1 MTADEELFREW
12 QQGGAGALEAL
23 VRRHHAPLLAH
34 LYRLV
39 GDHALAEDLAQETFL
54 RLVRDAHAYRYPR
67 PFAPWF
73 YTIARNLARNH
84 WQSAYHRRVAVGA
97 DLPEVG
103 GHASV
108 APAGAP
114 DPAAWL
120 ERLERREG
128 LSAALGALTFE
139 QREIL
144 SLRYG
149 QGLPVGEVASLLGL
163 PPGTV
168 KSRTFTALRRLR
180 ALLARGDADDA
191 APESRVRRPRGEI

>member
-12 QQGGAGALEAL
+12 QGGSAGALEAL

-39 GDHALAEDLAQETFL
+39 GDRALAEDLAQETFL
-54 RLVRDAHAYRYPR
+54 RLVREVHAYRYPR
-67 PFAPWF
+67 PFAPWL

-97 DLPEVG
+97 D
-103 GHASV
+103 
-108 APAGAP
+108 PAAARVGAP

-120 ERLERREG
+120 ERAEQREG
-128 LSAALGALTFE
+128 LRAALAALSFE
-139 QREIL
+139 QREVL

-149 QGLPVGEVASLLGL
+149 EELPVVEAAARLGL
-163 PPGTV
+163 PAGTV
-168 KSRTFTALRRLR
+168 KSRTFAALRRLR
-180 ALLARGDADDA
+180 ALLAPDDADA
-191 APESRVRRPRGEI
+191 NGGEARVRQH

>member
-12 QQGGAGALEAL
+12 QGGSAGALEAL

-39 GDHALAEDLAQETFL
+39 GDRTLAEDLAQETLL
-54 RLVRDAHAYRYPR
+54 RLVREAHAYRYPR
-67 PFAPWF
+67 PFAPWL

-97 DLPEVG
+97 D
-103 GHASV
+103 
-108 APAGAP
+108 PAAARVGAP

-120 ERLERREG
+120 ERAEQREG
-128 LSAALGALTFE
+128 LRAALAALSFE
-139 QREIL
+139 QREVL

-149 QGLPVGEVASLLGL
+149 EELPVAEAAARLGL
-163 PPGTV
+163 PAGTV
-168 KSRTFTALRRLR
+168 KSRTFAALRRLR
-180 ALLARGDADDA
+180 ALLAPDDADANGCED
-191 APESRVRRPRGEI
+191 RVRQH